1 MPSECTCSKCAQI
14 CMCVWTSPLSV
25 ISPAAV
31 ASHAE
36 NWHGS
41 PTWGGKFTWLLVW
54 FYIITLTVTHFTGE
68 NWRRE
73 LARLLSSSR
82 RAQARLVMQTS
93 RQLIYKWSESMIQ
106 PWEEKKNRKTCSCP
120 SEFHW
125 HGALYRAD
133 WTSEWRERESEF
145 RLVSNSTVVP
155 PGYSCGHTRSHCDNH
170 FIDLA
175 LQYLPFSS
183 CTQQKTHLFPV
194 SLARPATYGAI
205 LKTTKE
211 RCWKLT
217 LHLPMNLSSCVHLQR
232 HTSA

>member
-68 NWRRE
+68 NWRGE

-106 PWEEKKNRKTCSCP
+106 PWEEKKIEKRVAVQVNFTDMV
-120 SEFHW
+120 
-125 HGALYRAD
+125 LYIEQ
-133 WTSEWRERESEF
+133 TGLQSGESE
-145 RLVSNSTVVP
+145 RANSVWCQTPLLYLQATVVDTQGP
-155 PGYSCGHTRSHCDNH
+155 TVTTISLTWHCSIYHSLPAHSRKHTFFQSPSPG
-170 FIDLA
+170 
-175 LQYLPFSS
+175 LQHMEPF
-183 CTQQKTHLFPV
+183 
-194 SLARPATYGAI
+194 
-205 LKTTKE
+205 
-211 RCWKLT
+211 
-217 LHLPMNLSSCVHLQR
+217 
-232 HTSA
+232 